1 MDLVLLLKERLAIYN
16 QKEKKN
22 ETTEVNQQVHSSKLI
37 STQLW
42 ISNTGDYIKII
53 EEIKKWEEGG

>member
-1 MDLVLLLKERLAIYN
+1 MTKR
-16 QKEKKN
+16 KKKN

>member
-1 MDLVLLLKERLAIYN
+1 MLLLKERLAIYN
-16 QKEKKN
+16 QKEKKT